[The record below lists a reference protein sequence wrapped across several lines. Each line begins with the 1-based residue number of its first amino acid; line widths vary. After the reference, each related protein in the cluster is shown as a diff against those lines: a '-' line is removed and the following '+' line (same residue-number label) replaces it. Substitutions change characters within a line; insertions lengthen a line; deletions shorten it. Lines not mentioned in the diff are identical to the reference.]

1 MFNPA
6 SNAMVCK
13 DFPTL
18 ADDVVRRLGVFLR
31 DHGIPTI
38 KPLSEWCEKQLQQHD
53 EVVMAWLWT
62 VLYCSRQGSTVV
74 PALTEETLLQRFVTA
89 TADVRMSYSVWA
101 GPGVSRPMLDLT
113 MLLLHPPALQA
124 ERTTHISS
132 IEYHSWIAEG
142 VSHWKQQ
149 DKAYSS
155 NFAPVTDAVINLRS
169 ILLILKLISTAL
181 SKVDHAGEG
190 YANLIVAT
198 LWKVMEK
205 VLTHISLYFDTAP
218 STRLAARGYNTAKG
232 HANTQQSC
240 QLAAAVVRLMLPLI
254 RSNLK
259 HRGDRVVDY
268 FDVLRCLLQP
278 QWGLPAATAQA
289 QLVKSG
295 MLFPIVAVWHVTDAH
310 FTPTV
315 LMIAYRKLS
324 C

>member
-1 MFNPA
+1 MTRSLWLGCGP
-6 SNAMVCK
+6 SY
-13 DFPTL
+13 TT
-18 ADDVVRRLGVFLR
+18 ADKAPQF
-31 DHGIPTI
+31 
-38 KPLSEWCEKQLQQHD
+38 
-53 EVVMAWLWT
+53 
-62 VLYCSRQGSTVV
+62 

-101 GPGVSRPMLDLT
+101 GPGLSRPMLDLT
-113 MLLLHPPALQA
+113 MLLLHPPPLQA
-124 ERTTHISS
+124 ERTIHISS

-155 NFAPVTDAVINLRS
+155 NFAPVTDAVINLQS

-198 LWKVMEK
+198 LWKVMAK
-205 VLTHISLYFDTAP
+205 VLTHISRYFDTAP
-218 STRLAARGYNTAKG
+218 STKLAARGYSTAKG

-240 QLAAAVVRLMLPLI
+240 HLAAAIVRLMLPLI

-289 QLVKSG
+289 ELVKSG
-295 MLFPIVAVWHVTDAH
+295 MLSSIVAVWHVTDAH
-310 FTPTV
+310 FTPSV
-315 LMIAYRKLS
+315 PMIAHRKPP